1 MKEICRG
8 FYFTLYNTS
17 FQTNRVHSKWVRLY
31 IISQFS
37 QVHHEM
43 AKYHEVGRFL
53 TSETRDE
60 KDVDWESA
68 IFHEEHAA
76 DLGVLEAM
84 VTMAKLYL
92 GIERDVLVNCT
103 VQVCCCILVEFLI
116 GMILENYLGNRNLI
130 LRFSDSLALILS

>member
-1 MKEICRG
+1 
-8 FYFTLYNTS
+8 
-17 FQTNRVHSKWVRLY
+17 
-31 IISQFS
+31 
-37 QVHHEM
+37 M

-103 VQVCCCILVEFLI
+103 VQVCSSVL
-116 GMILENYLGNRNLI
+116 
-130 LRFSDSLALILS
+130 